1 MDEHNTP
8 QESGELNAQP
18 APDEPSANWN
28 EAPTERHLDQERAA
42 AAERAAAEQPISR
55 TYPPQQPYPPQQAYT
70 PQQSYSDPYPP
81 RQYERGVDPSL
92 PLSQAGGRDRAA
104 WQGGR
109 EGERRRVSGWV
120 PVVGGCLVAIAA
132 VMVLCAVASGIVF
145 GLARNVGTASDAQTR
160 NFTVDGPAT
169 ISVRTSAANVRV
181 VPGKTDQVTVVLNK
195 EVRGIDHNRAQ
206 HALDAISLDAT
217 QAGNSL
223 TINVNEPSTFGLDS
237 FSRRVDLTITTPAAT
252 SLDASLDAGNLDVRG
267 LSGTLTADLSAG
279 NLTLDDMT
287 VTDRATLQMRAGNL
301 RASHI
306 TGAVKATV
314 NFGNVTLTQATLT
327 QDSTIH
333 SDAGNV
339 TVDGALRSGASL
351 EVTNN
356 AGNVDVTLPLQTDAH
371 LNATTSA
378 GKITVTGWSGISQ
391 SSSGP
396 NTSATGDLGANPT
409 GTVTLHVDAGNITLT
424 GE

>member
-8 QESGELNAQP
+8 HASGEQNAQS
-18 APDEPSANWN
+18 APDETSASWN
-28 EAPTERHLDQERAA
+28 DAPTERHLDQERAA
-42 AAERAAAEQPISR
+42 AAERAAAEQPISQPY
-55 TYPPQQPYPPQQAYT
+55 TPQQAYAPQQPYT
-70 PQQSYSDPYPP
+70 PQQPYSEPYPP
-81 RQYERGVDPSL
+81 RQYGRGADPSL
-92 PLSQAGGRDRAA
+92 PLGQAGGRERAA

-120 PVVGGCLVAIAA
+120 PVIGGCLVAVAA

-145 GLARNVGTASDAQTR
+145 GLARNFGTAAGTQTR
-160 NFTVDGPAT
+160 DFTVDGPAT
-169 ISVRTSAANVRV
+169 ITVRMSAANVRV
-181 VPGKTDQVTVVLNK
+181 VPGTTDQVTVVLDK

-206 HALDAISLDAT
+206 HALDAITLDAT

-223 TINVNEPSTFGLDS
+223 TIDVNEPSHFGLDS

-252 SLDASLDAGNLDVRG
+252 SLDATLDAGNLDVRG
-267 LSGTLTADLSAG
+267 LTGTLTADLSAG

-306 TGAVKATV
+306 TGAVRATV

-327 QDSTIH
+327 QDSTVH

-339 TVDGALRSGASL
+339 TIDGSLRSGMSL
-351 EVTNN
+351 EVTDN
-356 AGNVDVTLPLQTDAH
+356 AGNVDVTLPQQTDAH
-371 LNATTSA
+371 LNATASA

-391 SSSGP
+391 NSSGA
-396 NTSATGDLGANPT
+396 NASATGDLGANPT
-409 GTVTLHVDAGNITLT
+409 GTVTLHVDAGNITVT